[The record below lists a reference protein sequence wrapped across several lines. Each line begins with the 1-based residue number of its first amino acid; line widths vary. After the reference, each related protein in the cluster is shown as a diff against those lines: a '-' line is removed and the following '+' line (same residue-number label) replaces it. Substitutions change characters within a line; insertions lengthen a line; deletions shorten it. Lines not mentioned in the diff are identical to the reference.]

1 MGAVLRRLALAV
13 GVAVISALVAHPVF
27 AAGRAL
33 MLALSEENLPATT
46 PTPSATASASGSP
59 LPSGSS
65 TPTAQASSATS
76 DDAPQPAAAA
86 AAPVPPPAD
95 LSNVPISAPVSSSSL
110 DPLIE
115 KTLDPSLSAS
125 LRITE
130 EARQQIGENHDD
142 EAIRTLGRALS
153 IDASNPYAYFYLG
166 RAWLMK
172 RNYNQALTFFSRAE
186 MGLESNPAW
195 LSETVGFE
203 GACYEELNRDQ
214 DAAMAYQRAVQL
226 APGNLMARAGYGRLA
241 SALPTPP
248 VPAEEQPT
256 VEDADQPPP
265 EESEVRSVPAGEPL
279 ESPPTDEVAPPP
291 EDNEVRTVPESE
303 PLETAPPEPPAP
315 PAAPGAKPAAN

>member
-1 MGAVLRRLALAV
+1 MGALLGRKALA
-13 GVAVISALVAHPVF
+13 GGLAVICALAARPVF
-27 AAGRAL
+27 AAGGAL
-33 MLALSEENLPATT
+33 MLALSEENLPAA
-46 PTPSATASASGSP
+46 TPSATPSASGSAV
-59 LPSGSS
+59 PSGSS
-65 TPTAQASSATS
+65 TPAAQASPV
-76 DDAPQPAAAA
+76 APDESQPAAA

-95 LSNVPISAPVSSSSL
+95 LSNVAVSAPVSSSSL

-115 KTLDPSLSAS
+115 KTVDPSLSAS

-172 RNYNQALTFFSRAE
+172 RDYNQALTFFSRAE
-186 MGLESNPAW
+186 IGLESNPPW
-195 LSETVGFE
+195 LGETVGFE

-241 SALPTPP
+241 SALPPPP
-248 VPAEEQPT
+248 VPPEEQPT
-256 VEDADQPPP
+256 AEDADQPPP
-265 EESEVRSVPAGEPL
+265 EESEVRTVPAGEPL
-279 ESPPTDEVAPPP
+279 ESAPPEEAAPPP
-291 EDNEVRTVPESE
+291 EDNEVRIVPEGE
-303 PLETAPPEPPAP
+303 PLETAPPEPPPP